1 MGKKF
6 RNLMAA
12 ITAPAN
18 MRVAYARAAR
28 SKRQSWGFLEFRE
41 FSEVN
46 LARLAEAM
54 ATGSYRPDEPRCF
67 TVFEPKARLITAPSF
82 RDRVAQ
88 HALCAVISPIFEAT
102 LLPRTFA
109 CRVGL
114 GTHAAARRVQAD
126 LRRAG
131 PGAAFLKTDY
141 SRFFPSID
149 REALHR
155 LIRAKISCAA
165 TLRLIETIVPPNGVG
180 LPIGALTSQ
189 LFANVYGGVVDRY
202 LQCERGEKAWS
213 RYMDDIIVIGRDQAS
228 LRDLCRAMEAFSA
241 ERLGL
246 RFSKWSVA
254 PALRGVNFVGYRIW
268 ADHKLLRRQSVSDAK
283 RKIRR
288 YREHGD
294 TDALDRFVA
303 SWRGHAG
310 HADSYNLIRSLGLG
324 DAS

>member
-1 MGKKF
+1 MGKKY
-6 RNLMAA
+6 RNLMSS
-12 ITAPAN
+12 ITAPDN
-18 MRVAYARAAR
+18 MRMAYARAAR
-28 SKRQSWGFLEFRE
+28 SKRRSWGFLEFRE

-54 ATGSYRPDEPRCF
+54 ATGGYRPDAPRCF

-88 HALCAVISPIFEAT
+88 HALCAVISPIFEAA

-126 LRRAG
+126 LRHVG
-131 PGAAFLKTDY
+131 PGASFLKTDF
-141 SRFFPSID
+141 SRYFPSIRRD
-149 REALHR
+149 VLHR
-155 LIRAKISCAA
+155 LIRAKIGCSA
-165 TLRLIETIVPPNGVG
+165 TLRLIEEIVPPDGLG

-189 LFANVYGGVVDRY
+189 LFANVYGGVVDRW
-202 LQCERGEKAWS
+202 LQCDRGEKAWS
-213 RYMDDIIVIGRDQAS
+213 RYMDDIVVIGPDQAA
-228 LRDLCRAMEAFSA
+228 LRDLRLAMEAFSA

-246 RFSKWSVA
+246 HFSKWSIAAVS
-254 PALRGVNFVGYRIW
+254 RGINFVGYRIW
-268 ADHKLLRRQSVSDAK
+268 AGHKLLRRQSVTAAK
-283 RKIRR
+283 RKIER
-288 YREHGD
+288 YRKYGD
-294 TDALDRFVA
+294 AESLDRFVA

-324 DAS
+324 DTP